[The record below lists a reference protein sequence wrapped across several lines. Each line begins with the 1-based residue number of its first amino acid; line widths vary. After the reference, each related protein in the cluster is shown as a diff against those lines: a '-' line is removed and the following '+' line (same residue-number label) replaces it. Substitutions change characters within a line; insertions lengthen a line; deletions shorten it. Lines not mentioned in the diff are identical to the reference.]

1 MPLLDE
7 TASASLLP
15 ASTRLGEV
23 HLSVTDA
30 DKALAVWRDVVG
42 LPLIARSGDELRLGP
57 GGRTLIVLHADAT
70 GPVVHHTT
78 GLYHVAIH
86 VPTRRDLAHFVAR
99 AAEAGLRIAPTDHL
113 VTEAV
118 YAWDADGNGIEMTF
132 ETPWR
137 GTLGNPDE
145 GAYGTTTDGR
155 PHSGR
160 EPIDLDDL
168 MAETAGDK
176 AIETELPA
184 GTRIGHVHVHV
195 TDLDASM
202 RFYRDRIGFA
212 GLFILRQ
219 WGMGDAGLGYPPH
232 AIAFNIWAGA
242 GARPAPQ
249 GAAGLKYFT
258 LEVPDLAARNAIEER
273 LRAAG
278 SLVEHIGDTLET
290 ADPSQNR
297 LRIVLTT

>member
-1 MPLLDE
+1 MPVLDNDLRP
-7 TASASLLP
+7 ALLP
-15 ASTRLGEV
+15 AGSRMGAV
-23 HLSVTDA
+23 HIAVTDA
-30 DKALAVWRDVVG
+30 ERALSIWRDVVG
-42 LPLIARSGDELRLGP
+42 LTLIARNGHELQLGA
-57 GGRTLIVLHADAT
+57 GGKTLVVLYADAT

-86 VPTRRDLAHFVAR
+86 VPARRDLAHFVAR
-99 AAEAGLRIAPTDHL
+99 AARAGLRIAPTDHL
-113 VTEAV
+113 VSEAV

-137 GTLGNPDE
+137 GTLGNPEE
-145 GAYGTTTDGR
+145 GVYGTTADGA

-168 MAETAGDK
+168 MAEIEGEA
-176 AIETELPA
+176 AIEPMLPA

-195 TDLDASM
+195 TDLDDAM
-202 RFYRDRIGFA
+202 HFYRDRIGFA

-232 AIAFNIWAGA
+232 AIAFNIWAGT
-242 GARPAPQ
+242 GARPAPE

-258 LEVPDLAARNAIEER
+258 LEVPDLEARNAIEAR

-278 SLVEHIGDTLET
+278 CPVAHVGDMLET
-290 ADPSQNR
+290 ADPAHNR
-297 LRIVLTT
+297 LRIGLAS